1 MGLLRLALLNGYR
14 GKFYN
19 AHHPVHCVN
28 GEAIPIRLALLG
40 ARCGL
45 CEPLVSP
52 FAPRVKNE
60 TFAERK
66 ATLIGREVPPTR
78 KNYYKGA
85 RFLGTYLI
93 GRLPYGYGKTCGVGL
108 VALRTR
114 TLRRQEAGVR
124 RQGSK
129 NAWFQ
134 INVQSGFLA

>member
-1 MGLLRLALLNGYR
+1 M
-14 GKFYN
+14 
-19 AHHPVHCVN
+19 HCVN
-28 GEAIPIRLALLG
+28 GAAIPIRLALLG

-52 FAPRVKNE
+52 FAPRKNE

-78 KNYYKGA
+78 KSAYEGA

-124 RQGSK
+124 RQGSRGSVTRSTYVRLSSLTRHESQAGK
-129 NAWFQ
+129 PDVRQEKMA
-134 INVQSGFLA
+134 